1 MTLLPKTLPRM
12 AKTQKIHLVG
22 QKNNYLLNKLLTYK
36 YYNYFINTK
45 DIILFFLLIK
55 VY

>member
-1 MTLLPKTLPRM
+1 M

-36 YYNYFINTK
+36 YYDYFKSQNIDADDEFPWIDAKTEPQ
-45 DIILFFLLIK
+45 F
-55 VY
+55 